1 MGKLDSLVR
10 AQQTA
15 ADSVAAAV
23 KEQIVQDEE
32 RPANLDLEPA
42 PAIQSRGL
50 PRRPVATTETSER
63 ITVILPESLLEQ
75 LDQRIAGLRRRKRA
89 SVSGYIEAA
98 IREMLA
104 SGDRDIDA
112 LDRYGIS
119 ARRKTPRAR

>member
-1 MGKLDSLVR
+1 MGKLDSLVK

-23 KEQIVQDEE
+23 QAQVVAEEE
-32 RPANLDLEPA
+32 RPA
-42 PAIQSRGL
+42 AIRVA
-50 PRRPVATTETSER
+50 PVATIPPKPAPRTIVSTEVSER

-75 LDQRIAGLRRRKRA
+75 LEQRIAGLRRRKRA